1 MALHVICVS
10 IKASNMYSQSRACN
24 YNIGIFVPT
33 LRTQIKSF
41 AVYAC
46 YNNIMILYPYM
57 QLQMGSPVECLET
70 VKNCMLQ
77 TQCQGMLNLPC
88 GLSKQ
93 CMYTT
98 LIHVFTHMAQTL
110 QCYKTRG
117 RRAHE
122 NNPAVH
128 NMGIALSSL
137 L

>member
-1 MALHVICVS
+1 MYQLRPVICTV
-10 IKASNMYSQSRACN
+10 KAEHAIILESLFLLCVHR
-24 YNIGIFVPT
+24 
-33 LRTQIKSF
+33 LKSF

-128 NMGIALSSL
+128 NMGIALCSL